1 MTPEQLRDNLR
12 LWPEDEVCRYIAS
25 QVRQGRLAAR
35 ESQRDFAERA
45 GVPLRT
51 YKRFET
57 HGRAH
62 LDTFIRALRTLGR
75 TEYLFMLFPVAPHPR
90 MASLEEK
97 LRESRLRGSQ
107 VPPERPTD

>member
-25 QVRQGRLAAR
+25 EVRRAR
-35 ESQRDFAERA
+35 IGLGESQREFADRA

-62 LDTFIRALRTLGR
+62 LDTFVRALRTLGR
-75 TEYLFMLFPVAPHPR
+75 TEYLFMLFPAAPHPG
-90 MASLEEK
+90 MVTLEQK
-97 LRESRLRGSQ
+97 LRDARWRGSFRGG
-107 VPPERPTD
+107 PA

>member
-1 MTPEQLRDNLR
+1 MTPEQLRENLR

-25 QVRQGRLAAR
+25 EVRRARLAGG

-45 GVPLRT
+45 GVSLRT

-57 HGRAH
+57 HGRGH

-75 TEYLFMLFPVAPHPR
+75 TEYLFMLFPAAPHPG
-90 MASLEEK
+90 MVSLEQK
-97 LRESRLRGSQ
+97 LRDARLRL
-107 VPPERPTD
+107 